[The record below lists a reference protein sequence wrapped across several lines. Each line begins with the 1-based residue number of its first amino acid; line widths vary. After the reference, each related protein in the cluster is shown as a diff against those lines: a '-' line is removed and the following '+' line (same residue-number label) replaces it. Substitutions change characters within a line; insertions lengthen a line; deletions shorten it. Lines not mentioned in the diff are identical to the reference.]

1 MPLSFEGKKALVA
14 EVNGVASKAH
24 SVIAAEYRGL
34 SVAEMD
40 ELRRK
45 ARNDG
50 VYLRVVKNTLARRA
64 LEGTAFECMREGLQ
78 GPLMLAF
85 SLEDPGAAARVLKEF
100 ARSHERLQVQLVAF
114 GGRLMERSAVD
125 RLASLPTRDQA
136 LAMLLGVMK
145 APLTRLVRTMAE
157 PQAKLARTLAAVRE
171 KKEGA

>member
-1 MPLSFEGKKALVA
+1 MPLSFEGKKAMVA

-40 ELRRK
+40 ELRAK

-64 LEGTAFECMREGLQ
+64 LEGTDFECMRKGLR
-78 GPLMLAF
+78 GPLILAF
-85 SLEDPGAAARVLKEF
+85 SLDDPGAAARVLKEF
-100 ARSHERLQVQLVAF
+100 GRSHERLQVELVAF
-114 GGRLMERSAVD
+114 GGKLMERSAVD

-145 APLTRLVRTMAE
+145 APLGRLVRTMAE
-157 PQAKLARTLAAVRE
+157 PQAKLARTLTALREQKQAA
-171 KKEGA
+171 